1 MKEFRLRLT
10 SWSKFAKAINSL
22 DTTDLFKASSHCKN
36 YQVVTTAALL
46 DLGVRDHAATETF
59 YCDFISSSPKMH
71 SSNPYIAS
79 FHMQAHALVESSQS
93 TIDPIALYTTLIR
106 WLIFAYPFNLLFKFC
121 CIFLVSTSCNK
132 CTFSETANPR
142 FKLLYPSGLVLV
154 LNLLHLIALLQLR
167 YSLVLLVNLCFLS
180 PLSHLMICLNEGLII
195 ALTSRTV
202 SWVRLQLFEWVLHVQ
217 DFWLS
222 NVRVFLSYSGA
233 WFHDF

>member
-1 MKEFRLRLT
+1 
-10 SWSKFAKAINSL
+10 
-22 DTTDLFKASSHCKN
+22 
-36 YQVVTTAALL
+36 
-46 DLGVRDHAATETF
+46 
-59 YCDFISSSPKMH
+59 MH

-79 FHMQAHALVESSQS
+79 FHKQAHALVESSQS

-106 WLIFAYPFNLLFKFC
+106 WLIFAYPFNLLFKLC

-132 CTFSETANPR
+132 CTLSETANPR

-167 YSLVLLVNLCFLS
+167 YPLVLLVNLCFLS

-202 SWVRLQLFEWVLHVQ
+202 SCVVRPLQLFEWVLQVQ

-222 NVRVFLSYSGA
+222 NVRVFLSDSAA
-233 WFHDF
+233 WFHDFFNI